1 MINIFEV
8 NETNK
13 MIEQEN
19 LDVRTI
25 TMGISLLDCIDSD
38 LAVLNEKIY
47 KKITTC
53 AKDLDLFPA
62 LWITHGHRWRVYGR
76 VCRNVYHC
84 TGQSSGNCER
94 NRVYDSL
101 SGGSDCSLE
110 RILSGSNLE

>member
-1 MINIFEV
+1 MFDEFSFFVFDILHFHFDFIYNIFEV

-47 KKITTC
+47 KK
-53 AKDLDLFPA
+53 LFSFCCFM
-62 LWITHGHRWRVYGR
+62 L
-76 VCRNVYHC
+76 
-84 TGQSSGNCER
+84 
-94 NRVYDSL
+94 
-101 SGGSDCSLE
+101 
-110 RILSGSNLE
+110 